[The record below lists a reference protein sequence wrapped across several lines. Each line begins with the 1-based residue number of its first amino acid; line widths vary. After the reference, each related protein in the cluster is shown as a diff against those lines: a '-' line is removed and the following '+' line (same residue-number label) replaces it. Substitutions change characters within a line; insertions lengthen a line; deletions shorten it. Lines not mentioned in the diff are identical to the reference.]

1 MACMRDETFGPTIPV
16 MKVADEDEAIRLAND
31 SQYGLSAT
39 VWTKD
44 IGHGKDIAHRLEVG
58 AVNINDAYSN
68 LFCFPLPHG
77 GWKSSG
83 LGSRLGGP
91 QGIRKYCRQQAVTT
105 PRVPTMKNE
114 LLWYPYS
121 LRRGRTVAALLRLLV
136 ARDVRRR
143 LRGRGLKRGHPS
155 LVSGA
160 K

>member
-1 MACMRDETFGPTIPV
+1 
-16 MKVADEDEAIRLAND
+16 MKVADEEEAIRLAND

-44 IGHGKDIAHRLEVG
+44 IDHGCDVARRLEVG
-58 AVNINDAYSN
+58 AVNINDAFSN

-91 QGIRKYCRQQAVTT
+91 QGIRKYCRQQAITAS
-105 PRVPTMKNE
+105 RVRRLENQ

-121 LRRGRTVAALLRLLV
+121 HRRGRIVGALLRLFV
-136 ARDVRRR
+136 ARDARRR
-143 LRGRGLKRGHPS
+143 LRRGSRNHGHLS
-155 LVSGA
+155 LVPGA

>member
-1 MACMRDETFGPTIPV
+1 MACIREETFGPTIPV
-16 MKVADEDEAIRLAND
+16 MKVADEEEAIRLAND

-68 LFCFPLPHG
+68 LFCFPLPQG

-83 LGSRLGGP
+83 LGSRLGGAY
-91 QGIRKYCRQQAVTT
+91 GIRKYCRQQAITT
-105 PRVPTMKNE
+105 PRTRRMENQW
-114 LLWYPYS
+114 LWYPYS
-121 LRRGRTVAALLRLLV
+121 RRRGLRVATMLRLLV

-143 LRGRGLKRGHPS
+143 LRLGGSRDPDAALK
-155 LVSGA
+155 
-160 K
+160 

>member
-1 MACMRDETFGPTIPV
+1 MRDETFGPTIPV
-16 MKVADEDEAIRLAND
+16 MKVADAEEAIRLAND

-44 IGHGKDIAHRLEVG
+44 IGRGRDIAQRLDVG

-91 QGIRKYCRQQAVTT
+91 QGIRKYCRQQAITT
-105 PRVPTMKNE
+105 PRVPRMENQ

-121 LRRGRTVAALLRLLV
+121 HRRGRTVGALLRLFV

-143 LRGRGLKRGHPS
+143 LRRPGSRDHGHAS
-155 LVSGA
+155 LVAGA